1 MTQQPLLRVVWI
13 YVKDYALVVI
23 SASLMYGG
31 IHQIM
36 SVVLTLIYPIA
47 RTVPLLVDA
56 IAHTEFQHIPPLAS
70 YYSDVRMWVSLA
82 KIVAVGV
89 IAIVV
94 GILVGLWV
102 NSRSQRAPVPQN

>member
-1 MTQQPLLRVVWI
+1 
-13 YVKDYALVVI
+13 
-23 SASLMYGG
+23 
-31 IHQIM
+31 
-36 SVVLTLIYPIA
+36 
-47 RTVPLLVDA
+47 
-56 IAHTEFQHIPPLAS
+56 
-70 YYSDVRMWVSLA
+70 MWVSLA